1 MNAKKKFTMPT
12 SYVIIFGVIVLIA
25 ILTWFI
31 PDITHATL
39 GMTLMAPI
47 EGFQNGVSVILF
59 IFIIGGYLRIVNET
73 RALEIGIGRIVKRM
87 NGKEVLLIPIIMFII
102 SLGGT
107 SYGLSDEALAIY
119 PLLISTMLACGFD
132 SVTATAT
139 ILCGIISG
147 VSGSTINPFAT
158 SVAID
163 ALRDVGIE
171 PNQAIVLGMGTLV
184 WLSSFAISCIYT
196 VRYALKV
203 KKNSANS
210 VLTSAEKELALKSFG
225 KSDAKNQEI
234 EFTSRMRRTL
244 MLFAFSF
251 VVMIVAL
258 IPWADYG
265 IHIFEGW
272 SSFLTGTPFGEWYFS
287 ELCIWFLILSF
298 VIGYLNGF
306 KEKQIIGL
314 IVAGAGDLLG
324 AALIVGLSRGVS
336 AIMSNTGFDMYLL
349 NAGTNALQGVPS
361 GLFSTLSYIFYS
373 GFTFLIVSTSGLAS
387 ATIPTMGSLAKSL
400 GFAPELMITIY
411 IAAHHIVGVIPTSG
425 TVMSAL
431 NVSKIEYTSWVKF
444 YGKLFLIISIVNM
457 VLIGL
462 IMGIT
467 G

>member
-163 ALRDVGIE
+163 ALRDMGIE
-171 PNQAIVLGMGTLV
+171 PNQDIVLGMGTLV

-298 VIGYLNGF
+298 VIGYLNGL

-431 NVSKIEYTSWVKF
+431 NVSKIEYTSWIKF

>member
-87 NGKEVLLIPIIMFII
+87 NGKEVLLIPVIMFII

-184 WLSSFAISCIYT
+184 WLSSFGISCIYT

-431 NVSKIEYTSWVKF
+431 NVSKIEYTSWIKF

>member
-87 NGKEVLLIPIIMFII
+87 NGKEVLLIPVIMFII

-431 NVSKIEYTSWVKF
+431 NVSKIEYTSWIKF

>member
-87 NGKEVLLIPIIMFII
+87 NGKEVLLIPVIMFII

-184 WLSSFAISCIYT
+184 WLSSFGISCIYT

>member
-87 NGKEVLLIPIIMFII
+87 NGKEVLLIPVIMFII

-349 NAGTNALQGVPS
+349 NAGTNALPGVPS

>member
-298 VIGYLNGF
+298 VIGYLNGL

-431 NVSKIEYTSWVKF
+431 HVSKIEYTSWIKF

>member
-163 ALRDVGIE
+163 ALRDVEIE

>member
-431 NVSKIEYTSWVKF
+431 NVSKIEYTSWIKF

>member
-87 NGKEVLLIPIIMFII
+87 NGKEVLLIPVIMFII

>member
-158 SVAID
+158 SVAIA

-431 NVSKIEYTSWVKF
+431 NVSKIEYTSWIKF

>member
-87 NGKEVLLIPIIMFII
+87 NGKEVLLIPVIMFII

-225 KSDAKNQEI
+225 KSDAKSQEI

>member
-87 NGKEVLLIPIIMFII
+87 NGKEVLLIPVIMFII

-196 VRYALKV
+196 VSYALKV

-225 KSDAKNQEI
+225 KSDAKSQEI

>member
-225 KSDAKNQEI
+225 KFDAKNQEI
-234 EFTSRMRRTL
+234 EFNYSMRRTL

-298 VIGYLNGF
+298 VIGYLNGL

-431 NVSKIEYTSWVKF
+431 NVSKIEYTSWIKF

>member
-87 NGKEVLLIPIIMFII
+87 NGKEVLLIPVIMFII

-258 IPWADYG
+258 LLFNLRARKP
-265 IHIFEGW
+265 
-272 SSFLTGTPFGEWYFS
+272 SKT
-287 ELCIWFLILSF
+287 
-298 VIGYLNGF
+298 
-306 KEKQIIGL
+306 
-314 IVAGAGDLLG
+314 AGG
-324 AALIVGLSRGVS
+324 
-336 AIMSNTGFDMYLL
+336 N
-349 NAGTNALQGVPS
+349 Q
-361 GLFSTLSYIFYS
+361 
-373 GFTFLIVSTSGLAS
+373 
-387 ATIPTMGSLAKSL
+387 K
-400 GFAPELMITIY
+400 
-411 IAAHHIVGVIPTSG
+411 
-425 TVMSAL
+425 
-431 NVSKIEYTSWVKF
+431 
-444 YGKLFLIISIVNM
+444 
-457 VLIGL
+457 
-462 IMGIT
+462 
-467 G
+467 

>member
-244 MLFAFSF
+244 MLFAFSL

-298 VIGYLNGF
+298 VIGYLNGL